1 MSDFEF
7 SDKSECFSD
16 DDNIYEVDEYNYEY
30 DYDYDDTQVDK
41 TIPNT
46 ISNTTIII
54 DMDSDID
61 TNIDTNIDIL
71 ESLKKQKVGKY
82 NKNEKDTKNDKPNKT
97 IKFIKQQKTYNAEST
112 NIINISNKTNNETPI
127 PKAISTTTKDKSKDK
142 SSKPTAV
149 DQDFEFN
156 EENIH
161 FFSKDLDAKKVLIT
175 KSPFSNDTAIT
186 CLLLKLK
193 VFKEYHCNIDKC
205 KVGTVWNGKPIQL
218 LLHRKNNIHNDLT
231 PNNLELICANCF
243 MSLYG
248 LDIFKKKEKTAIL
261 NCKLCGFPLVKFMN
275 GRKKKGTCLSCEQ
288 IMKTI
293 SHETQESRYY
303 NELQNIFSDS
313 PTHTTNTSHNTHDIS
328 NTNYYKDVSRYKKLD
343 ATSIPKKDK
352 SLVPIINLNMESL
365 PDLSDIIFDN
375 RE

>member
-16 DDNIYEVDEYNYEY
+16 DDNIYEVDEY
-30 DYDYDDTQVDK
+30 DYDYDETQIDN
-41 TIPNT
+41 TTSNT

-54 DMDSDID
+54 DMDSD
-61 TNIDTNIDIL
+61 TNSDDIDIL
-71 ESLKKQKVGKY
+71 NSSKKQEVGK
-82 NKNEKDTKNDKPNKT
+82 NKKNEKDTKNDKPSKT
-97 IKFIKQQKTYNAEST
+97 IKFIKQQKTSNTEST
-112 NIINISNKTNNETPI
+112 NISNKSNETKNPNSTPI
-127 PKAISTTTKDKSKDK
+127 AKAISTIPKDKSIDKSKDK
-142 SSKPTAV
+142 HKEKSSKTTAG

-161 FFSKDLDAKKVLIT
+161 FFSKDLDAKKVLIA

-248 LDIFKKKEKTAIL
+248 LDIFKKKEKSAIL

-313 PTHTTNTSHNTHDIS
+313 PTHNTNNSHDIS

-343 ATSIPKKDK
+343 TTSIPKKDK
-352 SLVPIINLNMESL
+352 VLVPIINLNMESL

>member
-16 DDNIYEVDEYNYEY
+16 DDNIYEIDNYDYDYEY
-30 DYDYDDTQVDK
+30 DYDDNETQINN
-41 TIPNT
+41 TISNT

-54 DMDSDID
+54 DMDSDM
-61 TNIDTNIDIL
+61 DIL
-71 ESLKKQKVGKY
+71 DSSKKKEVGNN
-82 NKNEKDTKNDKPNKT
+82 NKNEKDNKLDKLNKTNKSNTT
-97 IKFIKQQKTYNAEST
+97 IKFIKQHKTSNTESNTEST
-112 NIINISNKTNNETPI
+112 ITSKQTKNPNEKTI
-127 PKAISTTTKDKSKDK
+127 PKAISTTPKDKCI
-142 SSKPTAV
+142 KPTAV

-161 FFSKDLDAKKVLIT
+161 FFSKDLDAKKVLIA

-248 LDIFKKKEKTAIL
+248 LDIFKKKEKSAIL

-303 NELQNIFSDS
+303 NELQSIFSDS
-313 PTHTTNTSHNTHDIS
+313 PTHTTNNSHDIS

-343 ATSIPKKDK
+343 AKSIPKKDK

-365 PDLSDIIFDN
+365 PDLSDIIFEN
-375 RE
+375 KE